1 MTEKDAQMKQY
12 YAKENVSLIEVA
24 LKYTGW
30 KQNELA
36 KRLKV
41 SETQITRWKQG
52 ERMPSDR
59 EQQIRK
65 VAKVSTIHTD
75 WADSAGSAES
85 LEKWRN
91 FIMYLAR
98 EAQRYAEDNDGF
110 SGPTQLTDGGEDD
123 HDCMCAIT
131 SNIVKDMG
139 FKWPKT
145 FPAEL
150 NFDYDHF
157 EKDDLD
163 DENWEK
169 ENERIHDAVH
179 SNPIA
184 RVIENIF
191 KAYNDMYHYCERSG
205 VFALIHDDRIRTC
218 DMSEVDSAAEQLD
231 DCLLRL
237 SAAKINDDVAPNSA
251 AYKKFRQETL
261 HDYMRWI
268 KLVKEEAWKEKVPIP
283 VELADLLNKS
293 HGELGAEA
301 EFAGIKRMA
310 RDRGLVEAEGGH
322 PDIYMNRLLEGM
334 EMIHK
339 VLPAIMTKIGMSGE
353 EIDAVVS
360 GRYAE
365 WLEENDGGKRG
376 PSSLN

>member
-1 MTEKDAQMKQY
+1 MAEKDEQMKRY
-12 YAKENVSLIEVA
+12 YAKENVGLIEVA

-30 KQNELA
+30 KQNALA

-41 SETQITRWKQG
+41 SETQITKWKQG
-52 ERMPSDR
+52 ERMPSER

-65 VAKVSTIHTD
+65 VANIGTIHTD

-91 FIMYLAR
+91 FIMYLAH
-98 EAQRYAEDNDGF
+98 EAERYAEDNDGF
-110 SGPTQLTDGGEDD
+110 SGPTKLTDGGEDD
-123 HDCMCAIT
+123 HDCTCAIT
-131 SNIVKDMG
+131 CDIVKDMG
-139 FKWPKT
+139 FEWPKT

-150 NFDYDHF
+150 DFDYNHF
-157 EKDDLD
+157 EKELG
-163 DENWEK
+163 ENWEE

-184 RVIENIF
+184 RVIKHIF
-191 KAYNDMYHYCERSG
+191 EAYNDMYHYCERSG
-205 VFALIHDDRIRTC
+205 VFALIHDERIRTC
-218 DMSEVDSAAEQLD
+218 DGSEVDSAAEQMD

-237 SAAKINDDVAPNSA
+237 SAAKINDDAAPDSEG
-251 AYKKFRQETL
+251 YEKFKRETFG
-261 HDYMRWI
+261 DYMRWI
-268 KLVKEEAWKEKVPIP
+268 KLVKEQAWKEKVPIP

-293 HGELGAEA
+293 HGELGAEV

-310 RDRGLVEAEGGH
+310 QDRRLMEFEGGH

-353 EIDAVVS
+353 EIDAVIR

-365 WLEENDGGKRG
+365 WLEENGGGKEAR
-376 PSSLN
+376 PR